1 MPKSGKNI
9 CKRKDGWWEGR
20 YAKGQFDGKNQCDYG
35 FGCTYENDER
45 KLNGVLDQFLNLPT
59 FSSDTFEYLS
69 KEWLA
74 VKTPQLKISSVAKYT
89 NILNL
94 YLNPKFSKRHV
105 SSILRSDVVMF
116 CRELLV
122 SGGVKSNGLAPK
134 TVNSII
140 SLMKNILDYASKEKG
155 ITVADL
161 NDISVKQPQ
170 KPMRILSRG
179 EQQKLSQYL
188 CMHLTPCNLGILLC
202 LYTGLRLGEICA
214 LKWNDVYISEQYI
227 HIHQTMQRVQIQNDS
242 ASKTEVIIQ
251 SPKSDCSVRKI
262 PIPILPKNTQVPA
275 EMKNQYSTSVAYQET
290 LAIEITQGEEED
302 LRYVTII
309 GTANIEILPREKLIP
324 IEVTIACDENSIIH
338 VRVVDLDLQRDLG
351 EMHIDRVSN
360 LSDEEV
366 KQDAMRISKLDISGE

>member
-262 PIPILPKNTQVPA
+262 PIP
-275 EMKNQYSTSVAYQET
+275 S
-290 LAIEITQGEEED
+290 
-302 LRYVTII
+302 
-309 GTANIEILPREKLIP
+309 EILKLLLLFQQKNNAFLLTGMEDRFVEPRSMENCFKAVAK
-324 IEVTIACDENSIIH
+324 ECDIKDVHFHTLRHTFATRCVEIGFDIKSLSEI
-338 VRVVDLDLQRDLG
+338 LG
-351 EMHIDRVSN
+351 HASVNITLNCYVHPSMELKQKNMN
-360 LSDEEV
+360 MLSDFLIT
-366 KQDAMRISKLDISGE
+366 K

>member
-1 MPKSGKNI
+1 MSMPKSGKNI

-262 PIPILPKNTQVPA
+262 PIP
-275 EMKNQYSTSVAYQET
+275 S
-290 LAIEITQGEEED
+290 
-302 LRYVTII
+302 
-309 GTANIEILPREKLIP
+309 EILKLLLLFQQKNNAFLLTGMEDRFVEPRSMENCFKAVAK
-324 IEVTIACDENSIIH
+324 ECDIKDVHFHTLRHTFATRCVEIGFDIKSLSEI
-338 VRVVDLDLQRDLG
+338 LG
-351 EMHIDRVSN
+351 HASVNITLNCYVHPSMELKQKNMN
-360 LSDEEV
+360 MLSDFLIT
-366 KQDAMRISKLDISGE
+366 K